1 MATTSTKNAAAQN
14 LVPQYIALAIFIL
27 AYLPTFFW
35 MWDRWFERDSYYSHG
50 ILVPF
55 VTGYFIWQMKDDLAK
70 TIKKESK
77 WGIAFII
84 FGIVIYLFASLFRI
98 YFISA
103 FSMFVVFLGL
113 VLHFYGEEIFKKLS
127 FPLAFLVFMIPLPS
141 VVIVKIS
148 FHMKLFAA
156 QIATALLNDLRIPA
170 IREGSIIK
178 MRSAQVVVDDV
189 CSGLRSLIS
198 LTALGSIFAYSMKS
212 VMWKRVILFLSTIPI
227 AIITNVIRVLLLASV
242 SEIWGPEYAKGIHDF
257 SGFLIFGIAFFL
269 LLAVKNLI
277 E

>member
-1 MATTSTKNAAAQN
+1 MTPSSKNLSLKN
-14 LVPQYIALAIFIL
+14 SYPQLIALGVFIL
-27 AYLPTFFW
+27 AYIPTFFW

-50 ILVPF
+50 PLVPL
-55 VTGYFIWQMKDDLAK
+55 VTGYFIWQMKDELSQMD
-70 TIKKESK
+70 KKESK
-77 WGIAFII
+77 WGMSLII
-84 FGIVIYLFASLFRI
+84 VGVVIYLLAALLRI

-103 FSMFVVFLGL
+103 FSMFIVLLGL
-113 VLHFYGEEIFKKLS
+113 VLHFYGEEIFKKIS

-141 VVIVKIS
+141 AVIIKIS

-156 QIATALLNDLRIPA
+156 QIATVLLNDMRIPA

-178 MRSAQVVVDDV
+178 MRSTQVVVDDV

-212 VMWKRVILFLSTIPI
+212 AMWKRVLLFLATIPI
-227 AIITNVIRVLLLASV
+227 AIITNVIRVLLLSSV

-257 SGFLIFGIAFFL
+257 SGFLIFGVAFLL